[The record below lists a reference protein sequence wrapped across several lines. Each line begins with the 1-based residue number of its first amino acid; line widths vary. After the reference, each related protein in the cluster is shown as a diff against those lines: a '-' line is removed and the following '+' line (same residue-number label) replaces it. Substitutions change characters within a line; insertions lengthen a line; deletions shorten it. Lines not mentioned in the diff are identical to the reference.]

1 VSRDAVLLFLASL
14 ALLGQVALAM
24 GLIAL
29 VGGGRT
35 ARLRQL
41 VVEWFGASAVSVALA
56 ISIVAVGG
64 SLYLSEV
71 AHFVPCKLCWYQ
83 RIAMYPLPILL
94 ASAALGRRRDVHVY
108 VIPVAVLGGVI
119 SSYHIL
125 VERFPRLE
133 SSVCD
138 VSNPC
143 TVIWT
148 RRFGYQ
154 TIPTMALTA
163 FALIIAVLSIGAVA
177 DRTSSRT
184 GALDDTDPP

>member
-14 ALLGQVALAM
+14 ALLGQVGLAV
-24 GLIAL
+24 GLIAF
-29 VGGGRT
+29 VGGHRT
-35 ARLRQL
+35 ARLRWWI
-41 VVEWFGASAVSVALA
+41 VDSFGASAVTIALVV
-56 ISIVAVGG
+56 SIVAVGG

-71 AHFVPCKLCWYQ
+71 AHFIPCKLCWYQ
-83 RIAMYPLPILL
+83 RIAMYPLPVLL
-94 ASAALGRRRDVHVY
+94 ASAAIRRRRDAHFY
-108 VIPVAVLGGVI
+108 VIPVAALGSII

-138 VSNPC
+138 ASNPC

-163 FALIIAVLSIGAVA
+163 FVLIIAALSIGVVS
-177 DRTSSRT
+177 DRQP
-184 GALDDTDPP
+184 TDSNREQ